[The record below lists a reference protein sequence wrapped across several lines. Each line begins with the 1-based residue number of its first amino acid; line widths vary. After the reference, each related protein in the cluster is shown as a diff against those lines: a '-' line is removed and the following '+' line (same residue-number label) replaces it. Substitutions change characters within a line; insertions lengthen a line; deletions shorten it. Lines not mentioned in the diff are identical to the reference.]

1 MQASHLAKRVG
12 VTAETVRFYTRQ
24 GLLSPQRNPAN
35 GYHDYSRRDEQQLN
49 FILKARTLGFS
60 LKEIMQILQH
70 AKHGDSP
77 CPMVR
82 DLLAQHIPQ
91 VKQQITELSTLL
103 TRMETALS
111 QWAVMP
117 DGVPNG
123 DSVCQLIDNWQQ
135 NE

>member
-35 GYHDYSRRDEQQLN
+35 GYHDYGRHDEQQLN

-117 DGVPNG
+117 DGVPKG